1 MAIGWYPGHMN
12 KARKDIMKAM
22 HQVDLVVEILDARLP
37 ASSENPLLDQLIRTV
52 PRLKILNKAD
62 LADPEVTALW
72 LNHFQA
78 RGFAV
83 LTHAKDEPLTAAQ
96 IMQASKLSPAVKSDR
111 IMRLMILGIPNVG
124 KSTLMN
130 TLLKRKV
137 ARVGNEPAVTKGHQE
152 LALEE
157 GIKLIDTPGVLWP
170 KIEDQEAAYRLA
182 ASGAIRNTAI
192 EFEDI
197 ALFTLGFL
205 REAYPQLLQKRYSL
219 QTLAESSSLLLE
231 QVARARGAVRKGG
244 VDYHKASEIILNDLR
259 CGAFGPVSLE
269 KPPLTFAQEIS

>member
-37 ASSENPLLDQLIRTV
+37 ASSENPLLDQLIGKV

-78 RGFAV
+78 KGFAV

-96 IMQASKLSPAVKSDR
+96 IMQALKLNPGVKSDR
-111 IMRLMILGIPNVG
+111 ITRLMIVGIPNVG

-205 REAYPQLLQKRYSL
+205 REAYPQQLQKRYSL
-219 QTLAESSSLLLE
+219 QTLAESNSLLLE

-259 CGAFGPVSLE
+259 SGAFGPVSLE